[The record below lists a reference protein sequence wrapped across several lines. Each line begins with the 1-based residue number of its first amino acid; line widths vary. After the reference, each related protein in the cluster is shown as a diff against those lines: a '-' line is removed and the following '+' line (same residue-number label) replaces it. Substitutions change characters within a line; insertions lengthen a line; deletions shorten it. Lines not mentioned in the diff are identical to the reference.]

1 MSRRDRG
8 NILFMT
14 LMFLLISTIL
24 VTLGIKLGMS
34 HLRIVANSQAH
45 DEALN
50 AAQQVLD
57 QIVHQ
62 PSSATL
68 DPIANPGAYPQT
80 FQVDAD
86 KDGSNDYSVE
96 VARPT
101 CEGFREIDDSSV
113 GFQTYAVQWDFQ
125 AVVTDTRTGTTVTTH
140 QGIRVLT
147 KDADPCS

>member
-1 MSRRDRG
+1 M
-8 NILFMT
+8 
-14 LMFLLISTIL
+14 
-24 VTLGIKLGMS
+24 
-34 HLRIVANSQAH
+34 
-45 DEALN
+45 
-50 AAQQVLD
+50 
-57 QIVHQ
+57 
-62 PSSATL
+62 
-68 DPIANPGAYPQT
+68 
-80 FQVDAD
+80 
-86 KDGSNDYSVE
+86 E

>member
-1 MSRRDRG
+1 MSRRPTG

-62 PSSATL
+62 PASAAL
-68 DPIANPGAYPQT
+68 DPIANPDAYPQT

-86 KDGSNDYSVE
+86 KDGSNDYSVV

-113 GFQTYAVQWDFQ
+113 SYQTYAVQWDFQ
-125 AVVTDTRTGTTVTTH
+125 AVVTDSRTGTTVTTH

-147 KDADPCS
+147 KDSDPCS